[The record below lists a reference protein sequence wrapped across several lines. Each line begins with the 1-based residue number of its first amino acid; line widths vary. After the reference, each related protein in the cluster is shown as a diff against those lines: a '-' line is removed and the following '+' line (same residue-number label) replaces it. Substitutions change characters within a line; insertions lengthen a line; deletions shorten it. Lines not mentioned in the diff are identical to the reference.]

1 MPEIYR
7 RIDAEYGEFDV
18 GFVQYAGVSMFP
30 GCYRMPME
38 EMREVASKRKHAF
51 TAQRLMLDGLRLKRV
66 APFAGDFCWLSERM
80 LHCNWAN
87 RATPKLFSDFVEEVY
102 PHLGI
107 EVLIM
112 NPSDYWTP
120 GEGIT
125 RNHPEI
131 DWDRYLDAIA
141 EVRRKFQP
149 KVDAIEAW
157 IEDSDRRDMEARSRA
172 YTAQV
177 QRWITRD
184 DIDFS
189 GCFRLVVEGDNA
201 GFSFLLKADPE
212 NGFRILWDEDE
223 NAHEIDQTLYVREAI
238 WAALL
243 DGKVMW
249 NMLQWQG
256 ENVQHVPFRPELG
269 RFWFWLEVNSDLNNR
284 NPQALVDRAQHPDL
298 AERLRPQLGVFPLDD
313 EWDLPWMR
321 HKTMPA

>member
-1 MPEIYR
+1 
-7 RIDAEYGEFDV
+7 
-18 GFVQYAGVSMFP
+18 
-30 GCYRMPME
+30 
-38 EMREVASKRKHAF
+38 
-51 TAQRLMLDGLRLKRV
+51 
-66 APFAGDFCWLSERM
+66 
-80 LHCNWAN
+80 
-87 RATPKLFSDFVEEVY
+87 
-102 PHLGI
+102 
-107 EVLIM
+107 M